1 MGIKKDKPIKSK
13 SKEVEEEKSSNPFK
27 RLAKLSKTVSS
38 IYDKKRQDSPNNLS
52 DDIEEPKKD
61 NIDVFQAE
69 KHAKIFG
76 YTPDWSN
83 NYFIR
88 RLMAKL

>member
-27 RLAKLSKTVSS
+27 RLVKLSKTVSS

-61 NIDVFQAE
+61 NIDVF
-69 KHAKIFG
+69 
-76 YTPDWSN
+76 
-83 NYFIR
+83 
-88 RLMAKL
+88 